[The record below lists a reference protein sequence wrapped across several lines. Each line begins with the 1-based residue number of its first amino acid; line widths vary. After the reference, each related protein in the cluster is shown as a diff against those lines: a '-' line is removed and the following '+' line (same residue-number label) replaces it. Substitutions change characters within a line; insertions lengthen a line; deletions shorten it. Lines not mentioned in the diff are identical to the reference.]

1 MEKTTPFSD
10 AISGDVPTNTELTQ
24 ISILRKSNHELKLQV
39 IELKQDLQKHSR
51 ALELIDNILKDREE
65 DEV

>member
-39 IELKQDLQKHSR
+39 IELKQDLEKHSR

-65 DEV
+65 NEV

>member
-1 MEKTTPFSD
+1 MENTTPFSD
-10 AISGDVPTNTELTQ
+10 AISGDAPTNTELTQ

-39 IELKQDLQKHSR
+39 IELKQDLKKHSR
-51 ALELIDNILKDREE
+51 ALELIDNILRDRHK

>member
-39 IELKQDLQKHSR
+39 IELKQDLEKHSR

>member
-1 MEKTTPFSD
+1 MEKTTPFAD
-10 AISGDVPTNTELTQ
+10 AISGDTPTNTELTQ

-39 IELKQDLQKHSR
+39 IELKQDLEKHSR

-65 DEV
+65 NEV